1 MQCRAPSWPPRRPP
15 CQPPYRP
22 SYWPLCRPPYQP
34 PCQPPSRPYSWP
46 PRRPPW
52 QLPRWPPRQ
61 PPRRSPSLSPCR
73 HSHIKL
79 WCVLDGVK
87 TWRTEQPTDKAI
99 LGVGYRVILLTGPVG
114 IQCALPKSCQESCSY
129 HTNHSWNMLN
139 RFLCNMCRCG
149 IQCAIPKRCQKS
161 CSLPHPSQL

>member
-46 PRRPPW
+46 PSRPPW
-52 QLPRWPPRQ
+52 QLRHCPPRQ
-61 PPRRSPSLSPCR
+61 PPRRSPSLSPWR

-87 TWRTEQPTDKAI
+87 TWRTEQATDKAI

-114 IQCALPKSCQESCSY
+114 IQCALQKSCQESCSY

-139 RFLCNMCRCG
+139 RFLCNMCRC
-149 IQCAIPKRCQKS
+149 QK
-161 CSLPHPSQL
+161 

>member
-1 MQCRAPSWPPRRPP
+1 MQCRAPS
-15 CQPPYRP
+15 C
-22 SYWPLCRPPYQP
+22 
-34 PCQPPSRPYSWP
+34 P

-52 QLPRWPPRQ
+52 QLPRW

-161 CSLPHPSQL
+161 CSSPHSSHHSYNMLKRFLSTMCRCRILCDIPKRLQKSCIYHTNHN